1 MDTLVY
7 KKTIIRQETPLQNV
21 NKMLPNLKGGDGMK
35 LPEYGYYTRCAVFV
49 MDLLRGLGHVM
60 VGHATQVG
68 VEEGVDVF
76 T

>member
-1 MDTLVY
+1 MDTSVY
-7 KKTIIRQETPLQNV
+7 KKTIIRQESPLQNGD
-21 NKMLPNLKGGDGMK
+21 KMLPHLKWGDGMK
-35 LPEYGYYTRCAVFV
+35 LPEHVYYTRCAVFA